1 MRFQIWPLL
10 PAVAAGAS
18 AAGATFAPARHMAL
32 TANIVPPSLAS
43 TLEALPSSSITGT
56 STFKALDFAIKTGTQ
71 DAASHVLVEDT
82 TGTGTPSTNTPQKDR
97 GTDKSPAA
105 AEPDASLQ
113 IAFLVLGLLLAL
125 ASVAVALFF
134 GYKQLN
140 PMRIQTNTGSN
151 DVHDSG
157 NDVNLEMGPVT
168 GDASD
173 GVGAATNAA
182 GPNSPPSSA

>member
-1 MRFQIWPLL
+1 MRFQIWSLL
-10 PAVAAGAS
+10 AAASAGAS
-18 AAGATFAPARHMAL
+18 FAPARHMAL
-32 TANIVPPSLAS
+32 APNLVPLPLAS

-56 STFKALDFAIKTGTQ
+56 STFKAPDFAIKTGTQ

-82 TGTGTPSTNTPQKDR
+82 TGTGTPSTNTPQTDR

-125 ASVAVALFF
+125 ASVAVAVFF

-140 PMRIQTNTGSN
+140 SMRIQTNTGGN
-151 DVHDSG
+151 DVHDNG
-157 NDVNLEMGPVT
+157 NGVDLEMGPVT

-173 GVGAATNAA
+173 GVGAATDAA
-182 GPNSPPSSA
+182 DPNSPPSSA